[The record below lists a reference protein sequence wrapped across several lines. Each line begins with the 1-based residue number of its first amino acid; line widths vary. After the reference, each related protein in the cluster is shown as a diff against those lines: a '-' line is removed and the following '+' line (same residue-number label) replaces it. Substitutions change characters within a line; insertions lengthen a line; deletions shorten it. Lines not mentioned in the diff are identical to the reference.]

1 MADSRTLSMPV
12 HLLPSMM
19 FTCPWAIVA
28 TEWHQCYHFILER
41 RAADSLTVE
50 PMGHKKVHMQF
61 CQFMAFFCPSSAFF
75 LDPLNPESCTHVRSP
90 FSTGECFAIALQGPF
105 LSAVKGKVVKA
116 ECGLGCRPQHFH
128 SSISA
133 HVENCVVHD
142 SVHSSRHVQ
151 PG

>member
-1 MADSRTLSMPV
+1 
-12 HLLPSMM
+12 
-19 FTCPWAIVA
+19 
-28 TEWHQCYHFILER
+28 
-41 RAADSLTVE
+41 
-50 PMGHKKVHMQF
+50 MQF

-75 LDPLNPESCTHVRSP
+75 LDPLNPESCAFTNQHRGVLCKGI
-90 FSTGECFAIALQGPF
+90 FYQQWE
-105 LSAVKGKVVKA
+105 GKVVKA
-116 ECGLGCRPQHFH
+116 EYGLGYRPQHFH